1 MEPHRLSGRGNRR
14 LVGDPIDVVTGANTD
29 VTWDFELPG
38 PIRLRWRRYYN
49 SAQNTVLRP
58 LGWGHSHEFDRT
70 LVKDLDG
77 LSYIGPSGEPIGFPP
92 LEDGDAEA
100 RNGYLLRKVEENHY
114 EIEQAGEPT
123 MEFYFAA
130 EQDVAPL
137 HRLRLGEQT
146 ITFRHKVGHL
156 REIVDSKGR
165 KIRVECDRE
174 GRLQALF
181 LTDPEMGS
189 REHHLMAF
197 KYDQAGNLVEI
208 QDFYRYTLR
217 FRYDQN
223 HRMTCRT
230 DRRGYSFH
238 FEYDEEGR
246 CVHSRGDDGLL
257 EVFLEYHPELN
268 VSTMRRADGGVWT
281 YFYDENLTVTQITDP
296 YGGETR
302 FTLDDQGRP
311 VEEIDPNGN
320 VTRLLYNAFGKHD
333 HRINSLG
340 YEFPPLE
347 DDPHPDDPLA
357 YTLPE
362 TPLEWEHGHLLD
374 ASWIEGLRPDDRVL
388 WSSPPTVYDTF
399 LELTTAYDEGAAEA
413 AKAQSAGEA
422 EPERFIGPGLLI
434 ERDAPKVPERK
445 RYDPCGNL
453 TEHRD
458 RDGSV
463 YRYAYTSW
471 NLLEKE
477 TDPLGYTTTYGYS
490 PYAWITSVTDPGYTE
505 SEYVYDQKD
514 RLVEVRRYGRVQEQY
529 RYDKAAN
536 IIEKKDGRGQT
547 LVTWEIGPGNLDTV
561 RCLASGEKHTFQ
573 YGKRG
578 RVTEAAT
585 PEGTVTYAYD
595 EDGHLLMDRRD
606 GLGVD
611 HEFNWGQ
618 LVSSTYFDKFRV
630 AYGTDHD
637 GDLVITDP
645 TGAVHRV
652 QVSTTGG
659 LVVRLLANGTCEFC
673 RYDSQG
679 RCQRKAVVNRLHRSP
694 QWMRLYR
701 YSAEGDLL
709 SVTDTLQETTSY
721 KYDAAHRLT
730 EERLP
735 DGTRRHFGLDI
746 AGNLVRQPGLA
757 EVALVSGNR
766 LESANGDAFTYNE
779 RDHISTRQGPGGT
792 TRYEYNALDMLVRC
806 EINGQTWTAN
816 YDAYCRRICKTW
828 RRRTTRFYWD
838 DFRLSAEVS
847 HDGRARLYLYVDE
860 TALVPFMFVE
870 YDTLDAEPGAG
881 RRFYLF
887 TNQIGVAIRVED
899 DAGRAVWAARIDPY
913 GQAHI
918 SPDSIIEMPMRFPG
932 HYHDPETGLN
942 CNRFRY
948 YSPELGR
955 YLQFDPLGTEGGMNL
970 YAYRSRPLTDV
981 DIDGLGKKSRSGNAQ
996 QAGGITLCGS
1006 APKNVFNSLREALGG
1021 RLAGFSPRQN
1031 GTTKNKIKNRD
1042 LHDQLRAIERGEWH
1056 KVYKD
1061 GTIGGQKVSIHY
1073 FQSAS
1078 GKVFDAAIKPG
1089 WSN

>member
-38 PIRLRWRRYYN
+38 PIPLRWRRYYN

-123 MEFYFAA
+123 MEFHFAA

-268 VSTMRRADGGVWT
+268 VSTMRRADGGVWM
-281 YFYDENLTVTQITDP
+281 YFYDENLTITQITDP

-302 FTLDDQGRP
+302 FALDDQGRP

-333 HRINSLG
+333 RRINSLG

-374 ASWIEGLRPDDRVL
+374 ASRIEGLRPDDRVL
-388 WSSPPTVYDTF
+388 WPFPPAVYDTF
-399 LELTTAYDEGAAEA
+399 LGLTTAYDEGAARA
-413 AKAQSAGEA
+413 VIAQPASES
-422 EPERFIGPGLLI
+422 EPERFTGPGVLV
-434 ERDAPKVPERK
+434 EPKAPEVAERK
-445 RYDPCGNL
+445 RCDPCGNL
-453 TEHRD
+453 NEHRD
-458 RDGSV
+458 QDGSV
-463 YRYAYTSW
+463 YRYAYMSW

-477 TDPLGYTTTYGYS
+477 IDPLGNATTYRYS
-490 PYAWITSVTDPGYTE
+490 PYAWTTRVTDPGYTE

-514 RLVEVRRYGRVQEQY
+514 RLVEVRRHGLVREQY
-529 RYDKAAN
+529 VYDKADN
-536 IIEKKDGRGQT
+536 IIEKKDGQGRS
-547 LVTWEIGPGNLDTV
+547 LVTWEVGPGNLHV
-561 RCLASGEKHTFQ
+561 IRCLASGEQQTFE
-573 YGKRG
+573 YDHRG
-578 RVTEAAT
+578 RITKAAT
-585 PEGTVTYAYD
+585 PECNVVCAYD
-595 EDGHLLMDRRD
+595 EAGHLLMDKRD
-606 GLGVD
+606 GLGVV
-611 HEFNWGQ
+611 HEFVWDQ
-618 LVSSTYFDKFRV
+618 LVATTYFDKFRIS
-630 AYGTDHD
+630 YGTDD
-637 GDLVITDP
+637 NGDLVITDP

-652 QVSTTGG
+652 QVSGTGG
-659 LVVRLLANGTCEFC
+659 LVARLLANGTRELC
-673 RYDSQG
+673 RYDAHG
-679 RCQRKAVVNRLHRSP
+679 RCQRKAVVSHRHDTSP
-694 QWMRLYR
+694 WMRGYR

-709 SVTDTLQETTSY
+709 SVTDTQRGTTRY
-721 KYDAAHRLT
+721 RHDAAHRLT
-730 EERLP
+730 EAMLP
-735 DGTRRHFGLDI
+735 DGQHRIFEHDR
-746 AGNLVRQPGLA
+746 AGNLIRQPGLVDV
-757 EVALVSGNR
+757 EMECGNR
-766 LESANGDAFTYNE
+766 LRCANGDIFTYNN
-779 RDHISTRQGPGGT
+779 RNHISG
-792 TRYEYNALDMLVRC
+792 
-806 EINGQTWTAN
+806 
-816 YDAYCRRICKTW
+816 
-828 RRRTTRFYWD
+828 
-838 DFRLSAEVS
+838 S
-847 HDGRARLYLYVDE
+847 
-860 TALVPFMFVE
+860 
-870 YDTLDAEPGAG
+870 PGA
-881 RRFYLF
+881 
-887 TNQIGVAIRVED
+887 
-899 DAGRAVWAARIDPY
+899 
-913 GQAHI
+913 
-918 SPDSIIEMPMRFPG
+918 
-932 HYHDPETGLN
+932 
-942 CNRFRY
+942 
-948 YSPELGR
+948 
-955 YLQFDPLGTEGGMNL
+955 
-970 YAYRSRPLTDV
+970 
-981 DIDGLGKKSRSGNAQ
+981 
-996 QAGGITLCGS
+996 
-1006 APKNVFNSLREALGG
+1006 
-1021 RLAGFSPRQN
+1021 
-1031 GTTKNKIKNRD
+1031 
-1042 LHDQLRAIERGEWH
+1042 
-1056 KVYKD
+1056 
-1061 GTIGGQKVSIHY
+1061 
-1073 FQSAS
+1073 
-1078 GKVFDAAIKPG
+1078 
-1089 WSN
+1089 